1 MTSKTN
7 WIKLACLSGVAA
19 LSMAPLTAR
28 AQDMSNSTTGTTT
41 TTTTGTMS
49 TDTTGTMG
57 TGTMGTGTMGATG
70 TMNADG
76 TMASGGTMNADGT
89 MMSDGSMMS
98 GGMMAPGTMSS
109 MAVSGTI
116 LRHYIDK
123 NGAVTA
129 MDVKTATGVVQVRF
143 SPAIPASQRPQ
154 DTYKLGGM
162 ANLTAMGMMGM
173 AKYDPDASKESNMG
187 VVMMK
192 GNTTGAAPIGG
203 LKVAGIN
210 GDMGKNMAGGMTGMA
225 GMPGM
230 GASLMMMA
238 ADGKMMAVKLADGKA
253 NVAMADGTMVELMK
267 DANGAY
273 VVPES
278 MTGAKMV
285 MVAPDG
291 TTMDVD
297 TVNGQLMVKNAD
309 GTMSAVD
316 ANGNMMGAAK

>member
-19 LSMAPLTAR
+19 LSMMPLSAR
-28 AQDMSNSTTGTTT
+28 AQDMNSSTTT
-41 TTTTGTMS
+41 TTTTGTMG
-49 TDTTGTMG
+49 TATGTMNAD
-57 TGTMGTGTMGATG
+57 GTMGTGTMGATG

-76 TMASGGTMNADGT
+76 TMMSGGGMMNADGT
-89 MMSDGSMMS
+89 MMS
-98 GGMMAPGTMSS
+98 GGMMAPGMMSS
-109 MAVSGTI
+109 MTVSGQI
-116 LRHYIDK
+116 LRHYVDK

-129 MDVKTATGVVQVRF
+129 MDVKTPTGVVQVRF

-154 DTYKLGGM
+154 DTYKLGSM

-173 AKYDPDASKESNMG
+173 AKYDPDATKESNMG
-187 VVMMK
+187 MMMMQ
-192 GNTTGAAPIGG
+192 GNTTGAKPIGG

-210 GDMGKNMAGGMTGMA
+210 GDMGMAKGGNGM
-225 GMPGM
+225 MMSPGM
-230 GASLMMMA
+230 GASMMMMA
-238 ADGKMMAVKLADGKA
+238 ADGKMMAVKMAGGKA
-253 NVAMADGTMVELMK
+253 MVAMADGTMLELMK
-267 DANGAY
+267 DANGSY
-273 VVPES
+273 IVPES

-309 GTMSAVD
+309 GTMSAID
-316 ANGNMMGAAK
+316 ANGNMMSPTR